1 MTNSPRPRNAFPATT
16 EVRPLPVLRPPEVPT
31 GRGNNSPVIPEKRKP
46 LTRAQ
51 RLRMHDEHGSKCVI
65 CLEPIPAGEPF
76 IDEHVI
82 PLALGGSNDKSN
94 RGPAHV
100 GCAKIKTQR
109 DQRMIAKAK
118 RQRMK
123 HLGIKKP
130 SSFPCSKASPVA
142 EEGFRRSRAALMS
155 R

>member
-1 MTNSPRPRNAFPATT
+1 MIKP
-16 EVRPLPVLRPPEVPT
+16 
-31 GRGNNSPVIPEKRKP
+31 PVIPERRRP

-65 CLEPIPAGEPF
+65 CLETIPAGEPF

-82 PLALGGSNDKSN
+82 PLALGGSNDTSN

-123 HLGIKKP
+123 HLGIKKR
-130 SSFPCSKASPVA
+130 STFACSKNSPWRKKINGQV
-142 EEGFRRSRAALMS
+142 ERR
-155 R
+155 